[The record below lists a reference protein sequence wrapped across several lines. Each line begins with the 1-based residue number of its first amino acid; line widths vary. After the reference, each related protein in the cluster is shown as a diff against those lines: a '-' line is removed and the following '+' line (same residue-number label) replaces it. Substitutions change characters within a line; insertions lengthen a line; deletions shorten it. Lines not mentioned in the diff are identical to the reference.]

1 MTERLAEFCENEHQ
15 RIKRFALKLRE
26 SDASTARDLLVIA
39 DLIAQLPKDAK
50 PPLIKKL
57 DADASPIMT
66 LVLSGEKTGR
76 ELYEIGERS
85 VKDSI
90 ESVGGERVSVNGRRT
105 ESHVLQPGDLV
116 DVGQVRLRFHV
127 GQRST
132 DRLPGAG
139 GRETSLL
146 SALEIGRAHV

>member
-1 MTERLAEFCENEHQ
+1 MLFRSWLQELGSGDVVKTSHPIQKVVCSIGTDALSDVRLQGRGVASVH
-15 RIKRFALKLRE
+15 AWLR
-26 SDASTARDLLVIA
+26 TNNKGIA
-39 DLIAQLPKDAK
+39 
-50 PPLIKKL
+50 
-57 DADASPIMT
+57 
-66 LVLSGEKTGR
+66 
-76 ELYEIGERS
+76 
-85 VKDSI
+85 I

-139 GRETSLL
+139 GKA
-146 SALEIGRAHV
+146 ALELAVAGFRARGMATPHDAVVAGHLADVREVVR